1 MSNCLL
7 FIKGDKS
14 MQETILK
21 IEHISKF
28 YPGVTAL
35 NDVSFEIKKGEVR
48 ALVGENGAGKS
59 TLIKCIMGVEKPD
72 KGRISMNYNGQWVV
86 NTSALEAQSHGVY
99 ANYQHVNIAPDLS
112 IAENYYLGRQPK
124 TKLGAVDW
132 KQMAENSKKII
143 DKFEMN
149 VDPKDKIRNLPIA
162 MQAMVTISKI
172 SVNNDIRV
180 VIFDEPTALLE
191 NEKVEVLFRFI
202 KELKENGVSIIYI
215 SHRLEEIM
223 DICDS
228 VTVLKDG
235 TYVDTKPVG
244 EVTKDSLITMMVGR
258 EMSDIYNI
266 KRQEPGEEVLRVE
279 NFSDSSHFEHINFT
293 VHKGEILGFVGL
305 VGAGRSEIMRALCGV
320 ERRLTGDVY
329 VKGKK
334 VNIKNP
340 SDAMHHGI
348 CFLTEDRRTDGLA
361 LQLSIKTN
369 INMNSYDMISKKGII
384 SLKKESERAED
395 YSKRVNVKTPN
406 ILQLAGNLSGGNQ
419 QKVVIAKLLCRDPD
433 LLIFDEPTVGVDVGA
448 KEEIY
453 KLMEKLTEQGRSII
467 LISSYLPEVMG
478 LADRL
483 IVMAQGKIT
492 GEFDKEELKTLRE
505 EDVLRRASIE
515 G

>member
-86 NTSALEAQSHGVY
+86 NTSAREAQSHGVY

-406 ILQLAGNLSGGNQ
+406 ILQLVGNLSGGNQ

>member
-1 MSNCLL
+1 
-7 FIKGDKS
+7 
-14 MQETILK
+14 MQDTILK

-72 KGRISMNYNGQWVV
+72 EGQITMNYNGQWLV
-86 NTSALEAQSHGVY
+86 NTNALEAQSHGVY

-112 IAENYYLGRQPK
+112 IAENYFLGRQPK
-124 TKLGAVDW
+124 TRLGAVDW
-132 KQMAENSKKII
+132 KKMAEDSKKII

-149 VDPKDKIRNLPIA
+149 VDPRDKIRKLPIA

-172 SVNNDIRV
+172 SVNDDIRI

-235 TYVDTKPVG
+235 TYVDTKPIG
-244 EVTKDSLITMMVGR
+244 EVTKDSLIKMMVGR

-266 KRQEPGEEVLRVE
+266 RRQEPGEELLRVE
-279 NFSDSSHFEHINFT
+279 NFSDSSHFKDINFT

-320 ERRLTGDVY
+320 ERRLSGDVY
-329 VKGKK
+329 VKGQK

-340 SDAMHHGI
+340 SDAMKHGI
-348 CFLTEDRRTDGLA
+348 CFLTEDRRADGLA
-361 LQLSIKTN
+361 LQLPIKTN
-369 INMNSYDMISKKGII
+369 INMNSYDMISKNGVI
-384 SLKKESERAED
+384 SLKKEQERAED
-395 YSKRVNVKTPN
+395 FSKRVNVKTPN
-406 ILQLAGNLSGGNQ
+406 VMQLVGNLSGGNQ
-419 QKVVIAKLLCRDPD
+419 QKVVIAKLLCRDPA

-483 IVMAQGKIT
+483 IVMAQGRIT
-492 GEFDKEELKTLRE
+492 GEFGKEELLTLKE

-515 G
+515 V

>member
-1 MSNCLL
+1 
-7 FIKGDKS
+7 

-35 NDVSFEIKKGEVR
+35 NDDTIYIKKGEVR

-406 ILQLAGNLSGGNQ
+406 ILQLVGNLSGGNQ

>member
-1 MSNCLL
+1 
-7 FIKGDKS
+7 
-14 MQETILK
+14 MQDTILK

-59 TLIKCIMGVEKPD
+59 TLIKCIMGVERPD
-72 KGRISMNYNGQWVV
+72 EGQISMRYDDRWIV
-86 NTSALEAQSHGVY
+86 NTNALEAQSHGVY

-112 IAENYYLGRQPK
+112 IAENYYLGRQPR

-132 KQMAENSKKII
+132 RKMADDSKKII

-149 VDPKDKIRNLPIA
+149 VDPKDKIRKLPIA

-172 SVNNDIRV
+172 SVNDDIRI

-235 TYVDTKPVG
+235 TYVDTKPIG
-244 EVTKDSLITMMVGR
+244 EVTKDSLIRMMVGR

-279 NFSDSSHFEHINFT
+279 DFSDSSHFKDINFS

-320 ERRLTGDVY
+320 ERRLTGNVY
-329 VKGKK
+329 VKGQK

-340 SDAMHHGI
+340 SDAMQHGI
-348 CFLTEDRRTDGLA
+348 CFLTEDRRADGLA

-369 INMNSYDMISKKGII
+369 INMNSYDMISTRGII
-384 SLKKESERAED
+384 SLKTEQERAED
-395 YSKRVNVKTPN
+395 FSKRVNVKTPN
-406 ILQLAGNLSGGNQ
+406 VMQLVGNLSGGNQ

-433 LLIFDEPTVGVDVGA
+433 VLIFDEPTVGVDVGA

-453 KLMEKLTEQGRSII
+453 KLMEKLTGQGRSII

-483 IVMAQGKIT
+483 IVMAQGRIT
-492 GEFDKEELKTLRE
+492 GEFNKEELLTLRE
-505 EDVLRRASIE
+505 EDVLRRASVE

>member
-1 MSNCLL
+1 LSNCLL

-406 ILQLAGNLSGGNQ
+406 ILQLVGNLSGGNQ